1 MNRRA
6 VRAMLATLALAAA
19 LAANALGGSPVGP
32 RPGRHGHG

>member
-6 VRAMLATLALAAA
+6 RAMLATLALAAA
-19 LAANALGGSPVGP
+19 LAANALRGPVGP